1 MRAILAHFLTPILVL
16 ALTAGAAPVPA
27 SNDTGNPASPASA
40 GAPRNIIFFLGDGMG
55 PAQVKAYRL
64 FADDPSTAGI
74 DPLPIDRLQVGSV
87 ATEAIT
93 EVCEEGEAVRGC
105 RRTPYGVSDSAA
117 TATAYATGV
126 DTVNGM
132 LGVGPEGT
140 RLTTILERA
149 AAAGW
154 GTGVVS
160 TSQVTHASPAAFVAH
175 VPSRQMV
182 NEIANQYFDNQ
193 HAGRPV
199 AQVVLGGGVQDFRR
213 EDRDVAAQFV
223 EEAGYALVTDRAELE
238 AADAD
243 RLLGLFAPVGMP
255 RQWDRPESVPSLA
268 DMTRKAIETLARNER
283 GFFLFVEGSQ
293 IDWAAHGNDIAGV
306 MSEMTDFMDA
316 VEVGLGFASGR
327 DDTLVVVTADHET
340 GGLSIGRDGAYAW
353 NPEPLRGMTATPAL
367 ITERFLAGEEA
378 LSAVLAAHSTLMLTE
393 TEQALLDATPRDSQL
408 AYEAVNQLLDE
419 RTLTGWTTEGHTG
432 VDVSLYATGPGSEL
446 LRGTL
451 ANEIVGQHLMGLVP
465 ATEGFPEPWTVNE
478 VIDDV
483 VRQGHLALLYARVED
498 RDGRL
503 LYEHGARDPSLV
515 TTPVRGD
522 SWFRIWSMSKIITIS
537 LAMDLVEEGVISLDD
552 PVTRYL
558 PEFSDWRI
566 ARGPGGEDLV
576 EVPFDEREVLCPME
590 TSAMGRAPTV
600 RDLINHQDGLYYPWT
615 GMSCLDAPMRA
626 ARLAEAPGRE
636 DFIQRLAA
644 LPLINEPGTKENYGL
659 GTTVLGLVLEQ
670 ATGKALADLVAERI
684 TGPLGIDGLA
694 YRLPPDESLPPR
706 FIGDGER
713 VRVAQPEELDIFGG
727 SHPAYSNGS
736 DLFLGGEGMVGTA
749 EAYADFARLLLRRG
763 ELDGYRLLDESTVEE
778 MTAPHTELD
787 NDWGYNGYNLWISNG
802 RLSDGSVGPAPLWMG
817 GGYEGTR
824 FWIDPEREIV
834 GVIMTQVHQP
844 PEVGGQVDEDIRLAI
859 YAQLGWTPA
868 VPEAQEER

>member
-1 MRAILAHFLTPILVL
+1 MRVFPTLFL
-16 ALTAGAAPVPA
+16 ALMLSAESTSVTASDHGGESSLAA
-27 SNDTGNPASPASA
+27 SSA
-40 GAPRNIIFFLGDGMG
+40 GPRNIIFFLGDGMG

-64 FADDPSTAGI
+64 YADDPSTGII
-74 DPLPIDRLQVGSV
+74 DPLPIDRLQVGGV

-93 EVCEEGEAVRGC
+93 VDCEEGETTRGC

-117 TATAYATGV
+117 SATAYATGS

-175 VPSRQMV
+175 VPSRQMTH
-182 NEIANQYFDNQ
+182 EIADQFFENR
-193 HAGRPV
+193 HEGRPV
-199 AQVVLGGGVQDFRR
+199 AQVILGGGIDDFRR

-223 EEAGYALVTDRAELE
+223 EEAGYTLLSDRAELE
-238 AADAD
+238 ATDGD
-243 RLLGLFAPVGMP
+243 RLLGLFAPVGLP
-255 RQWDRPESVPSLA
+255 RKWDRPETIPSLA
-268 DMTRKAIETLARNER
+268 DMTGKAIETLARNEQ

-306 MSEMTDFMDA
+306 VSEMADFMEAID
-316 VEVGLGFASGR
+316 VGLDFARDR
-327 DDTLVVVTADHET
+327 DDTLIVVTADHET

-367 ITERFLAGEEA
+367 IVERYLMGEDS
-378 LSAVLAAHSTLMLTE
+378 LSTVLAAHATLELTE
-393 TEQALLDATPRDSQL
+393 TEQALLDATPREGDA
-408 AYEAVNQLLDE
+408 AYAAITQLLDE

-432 VDVSLYATGPGSEL
+432 VDVALYATGPGSET

-451 ANEIVGQHLMGLVP
+451 ENEALGRHLMKLVP
-465 ATEGFPEPWTVNE
+465 APDGFAEPWAINA
-478 VIDDV
+478 VIDEV
-483 VRQGHLALLYARVED
+483 VAQGHLALLYARVED
-498 RDGRL
+498 REGRL
-503 LYEHGARDPSLV
+503 LYEHGARNPELV
-515 TTPVRGD
+515 AGPVRGD

-537 LAMDLVEEGVISLDD
+537 LALDLAEEGVISLDD
-552 PVTRYL
+552 PVTSYL
-558 PEFSDWRI
+558 PEFADWRI

-576 EVPFDEREVLCPME
+576 EAPFEQREVLCPTGTAPME
-590 TSAMGRAPTV
+590 SPPTV

-615 GMSCLDAPMRA
+615 GMTCLDAPMREA
-626 ARLAEAPGRE
+626 QLAGSPSREAFIERLA
-636 DFIQRLAA
+636 D
-644 LPLINEPGTKENYGL
+644 LPLINQPGTRENYGL

-670 ATGKALADLVAERI
+670 ATGNTLDELLAERI
-684 TGPLGIDGLA
+684 TGPLGIDGLE
-694 YRLPPDESLPPR
+694 YRLPPGESLPPR
-706 FIGDGER
+706 FIGEGEG
-713 VRVAQPEELDIFGG
+713 VRVAGPEELDIFGG

-736 DLFLGGEGMVGTA
+736 NLFLGGEGMVGTA
-749 EAYADFARLLLRRG
+749 EAYADFARMLLRRG
-763 ELDGYRLLDESTVEE
+763 ELNGVRFLDETTVAE
-778 MTAPHTELD
+778 MTAPHTQLD

-802 RLSDGSVGPAPLWMG
+802 RLSDGSLGPAPLWTG

-844 PEVGGQVDEDIRLAI
+844 PPGANAVDEAIRMAI
-859 YAQLGWTPA
+859 YEQLGW
-868 VPEAQEER
+868 